1 MAASLKT
8 TVSDDTMSLTASN
21 DADTTQLNANRV
33 RAEKNP
39 EECID
44 WDRETDQWTM
54 LVKLATADIDDDV
67 DFVKIH
73 RTIFQ
78 MMMTADDKLTF
89 VTKDGT
95 TLKSTKQFPKGEAY
109 KEAFTTRET
118 KNMFLTA
125 HPVNS
130 KRTLDELK
138 RRSPELIEYL
148 KLHNIYIDLSA
159 TGSLTEVVLGPW
171 FGVHP
176 DFTSKHRMKI
186 DLRKLISLNAGKD
199 SPFADMLAQAKEN
212 LTFGSHIPDFQ
223 LRTRRIKREVNGVE
237 YSAKATMFICAQEHR
252 DFWEEIL
259 VAGMDD
265 GYLAPLGR
273 FYLLQREDQSPA
285 LAAAISWHNSTLN
298 SMKAI
303 IIRGIKET
311 RMDAGIISPH
321 ELDERPTLRDK
332 LHQGGFITVISTNEN
347 EKWIGIAKD
356 AETATRYVN
365 MDLKDLCAAAYSD
378 GTAPTAAA
386 PERKVRNRRFNR
398 NEQASIQDD
407 KTALFERQTK
417 SWADIAAYDIDA
429 TTAIHTESNVA
440 RRPRTNRRSKI
451 RFDITEVV
459 VPNKPDEETK
469 ISTTDTMTAL
479 THDDL
484 RTLKDE
490 ISAQLKHEISSAMS
504 EMSTNS
510 TAQTTNEAFQAKIN
524 EQINENNREM
534 NENNKEMRETMKSMK
549 DMMMSMKQLMESKTQ
564 AYDRP
569 SDDEE
574 EDYYDGDSDHEEE
587 PAMEEDSDDFKEDA
601 EDSKEATKSD
611 GSDNDEIDDP
621 STSEHKS
628 ESGSRRS
635 KRSATRPKGESPAG
649 KKANSLPTTGRTA
662 SGRGGRGRGAAAGR
676 VRERTPPP
684 RKASKKTVRKNLELH
699 YEPLSMSNATS
710 TSGLN

>member
-8 TVSDDTMSLTASN
+8 AVSDDTMSLTASK
-21 DADTTQLNANRV
+21 DADMTPVITKRV

-39 EECID
+39 EENID
-44 WDRETDQWTM
+44 WDLETDQWTM

-78 MMMTADDKLTF
+78 LMMKADDKLTF
-89 VTKDGT
+89 MTKDGSV
-95 TLKSTKQFPKGEAY
+95 LDSIKQFPKGEAY
-109 KEAFTTRET
+109 KDAFTTRET

-130 KRTLDELK
+130 ERTLDELK
-138 RRSPELIEYL
+138 RRSPELIDYL
-148 KLHNIYIDLSA
+148 KLNKIYIDLSA

-176 DFTSKHRMKI
+176 DFTSKHRLKI
-186 DLRKLISLNAGKD
+186 DLRKLISLHSGKD
-199 SPFADMLAQAKEN
+199 SPVADMLAQAKEN

-223 LRTRRIKREVNGVE
+223 LRTRRIKREINGVE
-237 YSAKATMFICAQEHR
+237 FSAKATMFICAQEHR

-303 IIRGIKET
+303 IIRGIPET
-311 RMDAGIISPH
+311 RMDAGIRSPH

-347 EKWIGIAKD
+347 QKWIGIAKD

-365 MDLKDLCAAAYSD
+365 MDLKDLCAAAYTD

-386 PERKVRNRRFNR
+386 PERKTRTRRFNR
-398 NEQASIQDD
+398 NEQQSIPDD

-429 TTAIHTESNVA
+429 TTAIHTESNIA
-440 RRPRTNRRSKI
+440 RRPRTNQRSKI

-459 VPNKPDEETK
+459 VVNNKPDEETK
-469 ISTTDTMTAL
+469 ISTSDTMTAL

-484 RTLKDE
+484 KTLKDE
-490 ISAQLKHEISSAMS
+490 ISAQFKHEISSAIS

-510 TAQTTNEAFQAKIN
+510 AAQTTNEAFQAKIN
-524 EQINENNREM
+524 EQINES
-534 NENNKEMRETMKSMK
+534 NKEMRDAMSAMK
-549 DMMMSMKQLMESKTQ
+549 DMMMSMKELMESKHQ
-564 AYDRP
+564 SFDKP
-569 SDDEE
+569 SDEE
-574 EDYYDGDSDHEEE
+574 EDYLSESDEEDE
-587 PAMEEDSDDFKEDA
+587 PDMEEDDDEFKEVTEFD
-601 EDSKEATKSD
+601 KT
-611 GSDNDEIDDP
+611 DNEEIDDP
-621 STSEHKS
+621 STSGNSK
-628 ESGSRRS
+628 RS
-635 KRSATRPKGESPAG
+635 KRYSQRSKGESPAKKKQHSQLAGSQQSSG
-649 KKANSLPTTGRTA
+649 K
-662 SGRGGRGRGAAAGR
+662 GGRGRGAGGR
-676 VRERTPPP
+676 IRERTPPP
-684 RKASKKTVRKNLELH
+684 NKNGRRSLRKNLELH